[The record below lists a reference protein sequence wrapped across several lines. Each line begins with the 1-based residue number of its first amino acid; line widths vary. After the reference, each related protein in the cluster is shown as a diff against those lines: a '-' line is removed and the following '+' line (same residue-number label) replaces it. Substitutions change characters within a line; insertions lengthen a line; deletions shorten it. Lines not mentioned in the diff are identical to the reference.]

1 VILFYLWR
9 AGLLGRT
16 DREKLGFFLG
26 TTGGPLYLSHRMPL
40 VSSINWIRA
49 MIDPGY
55 ARAIAGWL
63 QYRADLYDGRQG

>member
-1 VILFYLWR
+1 MILFHLWR

-26 TTGGPLYLSHRMPL
+26 IAGGPLYLSHRMPL

-55 ARAIAGWL
+55 ARSVTRWL
-63 QYRADLYDGRQG
+63 QYRTDLYDGRQG